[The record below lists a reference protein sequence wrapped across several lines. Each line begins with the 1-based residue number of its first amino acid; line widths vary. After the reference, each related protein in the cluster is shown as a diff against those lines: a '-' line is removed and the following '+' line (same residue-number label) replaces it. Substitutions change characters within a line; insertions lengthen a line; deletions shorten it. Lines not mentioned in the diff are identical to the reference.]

1 MSRNFKEAIQHRRS
15 YYNLTNE
22 SSISDKQIE
31 EILDFAIL
39 HVPSAFNSQSTR
51 LVLLLHEEHH
61 KLWNI
66 VKEVL
71 KLQLSEESYIKT
83 EEKINTS
90 FDSGYGTVLFL
101 EDRSVITHL
110 QDSFPVYSDRFP
122 VWSQHTNA
130 MHQLTVWCMLEDS
143 GMGASLQHYNP
154 LIDEIVQRTWNLPEE
169 WELVA
174 QMPFGIPA
182 KEPGKKEFNPID
194 TRIRIFK

>member
-83 EEKINTS
+83 
-90 FDSGYGTVLFL
+90 
-101 EDRSVITHL
+101 
-110 QDSFPVYSDRFP
+110 
-122 VWSQHTNA
+122 
-130 MHQLTVWCMLEDS
+130 
-143 GMGASLQHYNP
+143 
-154 LIDEIVQRTWNLPEE
+154 
-169 WELVA
+169 
-174 QMPFGIPA
+174 
-182 KEPGKKEFNPID
+182 
-194 TRIRIFK
+194 